1 MSAAAP
7 SSVLSTVLEAGNA
20 FIATPSDETGTN
32 FIGALRKG
40 AILTD
45 DPADRRME
53 HMYARNAHCL
63 VINTEGAVHNEGS
76 DYTPDPLINVPVS
89 FNPEVKTLL
98 DTIVA
103 MSTIKIKDLRD
114 LLKEAEYHTVYI
126 ATHPP
131 RSDFWEHNAFVNAEA
146 TAMIAVLEARM
157 TSA

>member
-7 SSVLSTVLEAGNA
+7 SSVLSAVLEAGNA
-20 FIATPSDETGTN
+20 FIASQSEETWTN

-40 AILTD
+40 AILTH
-45 DPADRRME
+45 DPADRHME

-76 DYTPDPLINVPVS
+76 DYTGAPHCNIPVS

-103 MSTIKIKDLRD
+103 MSTIKIKDLCN

-126 ATHPP
+126 VTHPP

-157 TSA
+157 RTA